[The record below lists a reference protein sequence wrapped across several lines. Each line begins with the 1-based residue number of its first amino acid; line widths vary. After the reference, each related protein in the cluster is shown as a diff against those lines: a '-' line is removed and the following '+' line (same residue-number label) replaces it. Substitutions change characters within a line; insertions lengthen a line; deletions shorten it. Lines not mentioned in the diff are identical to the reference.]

1 MGHLNYPMCQDVGM
15 RLAEL
20 SRTSGFP
27 SATIKYYLRLGLLA
41 PGTTE
46 SSTWASYDD
55 THVRRLALVRALTEV
70 ASLSLDDVRRVL
82 DAVDDSS
89 VALHES
95 LGTAQWLLSP
105 EPDTAPSAESLATV
119 DALVDRQ
126 GWHLAEGGPL
136 RARLAG
142 QLDTLARL
150 DFPVTDDL
158 LDTYAASLR
167 PLVELDV
174 SRIPT
179 EDRGRAVERVVVG
192 TLLYEPVIASI
203 RRMLAEVVSSETLDG

>member
-1 MGHLNYPMCQDVGM
+1 M

-20 SRTSGFP
+20 SRTSGLP
-27 SATIKYYLRLGLLA
+27 TATIKYYLRLGLLA
-41 PGTTE
+41 PGATE

-55 THVRRLALVRALTEV
+55 SHVRRLALVRALTEV
-70 ASLSLDDVRRVL
+70 AGLSLEDVRRVL
-82 DAVDDSS
+82 GAVDDVS
-89 VALHES
+89 VPLHES
-95 LGTAQWLLSP
+95 FGTAQWLLSP
-105 EPDTAPSAESLATV
+105 EPEAAPSREALEMV
-119 DALVDRQ
+119 DGLVARQ
-126 GWHLAEGGPL
+126 GWHLADGGPL

-150 DFPVTDDL
+150 DFPATDEL
-158 LDTYAASLR
+158 LDTYADSLR

-179 EDRGRAVERVVVG
+179 EDRTRAVERVVVG

-203 RRMLAEVVSSETLDG
+203 RRMLAEVVSSETLDS